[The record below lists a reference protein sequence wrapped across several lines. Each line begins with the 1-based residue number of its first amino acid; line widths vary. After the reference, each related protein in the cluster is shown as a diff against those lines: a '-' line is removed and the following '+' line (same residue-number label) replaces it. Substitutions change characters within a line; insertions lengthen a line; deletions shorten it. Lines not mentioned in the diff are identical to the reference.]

1 MKLFSIL
8 FAAISFFSQ
17 ATQAQETVTPTRID
31 SLTELKAFVHT
42 ATQIKKID
50 FTDMNAYGTGAMV
63 EGNIKTL
70 RQRVK
75 KNMNAIEIRPGIY
88 ENDALNVSLSLQ
100 PMGLNIVFIIAT
112 VKEQYMQEMSKFTTK
127 GRELPK

>member
-1 MKLFSIL
+1 MRFFSIL
-8 FAAISFFSQ
+8 FAALLFFSQ
-17 ATQAQETVTPTRID
+17 ATQAQETIAPTRID

-42 ATQIKKID
+42 VTQIKTID

-63 EGNIKTL
+63 EGNFTTL

-75 KNMNAIEIRPGIY
+75 KSMNATEIRPGIY

-100 PMGLNIVFIIAT
+100 PMGHNIVFIIAT
-112 VKEQYMQEMSKFTTK
+112 VKGQYMQEMSKFNIK
-127 GRELPK
+127 GRALPQ